1 MLRWRI
7 ESCNMDQIDTHI
19 IAYLR
24 RSARSSF
31 TEIGA
36 AVGLSGPAVKRRV
49 DRLEG
54 DGIITGYHA
63 AIAEPAAT
71 EAMIEL
77 FCRGKT
83 GPGHIRSMLDDIP
96 EVIAAYTVT
105 GEADALIHVRCRTP
119 NDLEPVIESIR
130 EHPSAERT
138 RSIIVLSKL
147 I

>member
-1 MLRWRI
+1 
-7 ESCNMDQIDTHI
+7 MDQIDTQIVAH
-19 IAYLR
+19 LG

-49 DRLEG
+49 DRLEA

-63 AIAEPAAT
+63 SIAEPAAT

-83 GPGHIRSMLDDIP
+83 GPGHIRSMVEGIP

-119 NDLEPVIESIR
+119 DDLEPVIESIR

-138 RSIIVLSKL
+138 RSVIVLSKL

>member
-1 MLRWRI
+1 
-7 ESCNMDQIDTHI
+7 MDQIDTQI
-19 IAYLR
+19 VAQLR

-31 TEIGA
+31 TEIGT

-49 DRLEG
+49 DRLEA
-54 DGIITGYHA
+54 DGVITGYHA

-83 GPGHIRSMLDDIP
+83 GPGHIRSMVEDIP

-119 NDLEPVIESIR
+119 DDLEPVIESIR

-138 RSIIVLSKL
+138 RSVIVLSKL